1 MGPEVIVLDTHV
13 LVFWVQEP
21 AYLSRRAT
29 RALEAAETIGVPSI
43 VFWEVALLVR
53 KKRLELS
60 GGLMAAEWTTRI
72 LAIPR
77 IRPLALTP
85 SIAVA
90 ADALE
95 MHSDPA
101 DRFIVA
107 TAIEYEAP
115 LVTRDTALRDVAL
128 KNASGMKTIW

>member
-1 MGPEVIVLDTHV
+1 MIVLDTHV

-21 AYLSRRAT
+21 AYLSARAT
-29 RALEAAETIGVPSI
+29 RTLETAETIGVPSI

-53 KKRLELS
+53 KNRLELS
-60 GGLMAAEWTTRI
+60 RGYTPAQWTNRI
-72 LAIPR
+72 LALPR
-77 IRPLALTP
+77 IRPLSLTP
-85 SIAVA
+85 AIAVA

-107 TAIEYEAP
+107 TAIEYEAS
-115 LVTRDTALRDVAL
+115 LVTRDAAVR
-128 KNASGMKTIW
+128 NAARTRTIW